1 MVIRG
6 LGWAHAPAEGSW
18 LCSAITCR
26 NPPKLVTLQSGL
38 GNRALCTCEE
48 VSLYTPRLLI
58 SSVVLLCPSV
68 CKRRTPCELCLPA
81 FGSTPAGPKLRIVLS
96 AFPLGTTYFS

>member
-6 LGWAHAPAEGSW
+6 LGWAHMPAEGSW

-38 GNRALCTCEE
+38 GNR
-48 VSLYTPRLLI
+48 VPVRKSQSLHAQVTHLFSC
-58 SSVVLLCPSV
+58 SSVSFHLQ
-68 CKRRTPCELCLPA
+68 KA
-81 FGSTPAGPKLRIVLS
+81 Y
-96 AFPLGTTYFS
+96 PL